1 MNRPWVGVT
10 LLIVFAG
17 AWSVSLG
24 VLGVWLIAEPHT
36 GFLGNRWVSG
46 SAGVIALC
54 AAQLVFLI
62 CAVDRVFPTP
72 HSWLRS
78 AAHAGNMTILGVSA
92 CVMVMASV
100 LASV

>member
-36 GFLGNRWVSG
+36 GFLSNRWISG
-46 SAGVIALC
+46 SAGVVALC

-62 CAVDRVFPTP
+62 CAVDRVFPRPSTRV
-72 HSWLRS
+72 RS
-78 AAHAGNMTILGVSA
+78 VAHVGNLVILGASA
-92 CVMVMASV
+92 GVMVMASV
-100 LASV
+100 LAGV